1 MMFFSSLIQAWF
13 CDSFGDSVR
22 DSTRDSV
29 RDSLRASVRAL
40 VRNSLRA
47 SVRDPL
53 RDSSRD
59 SLRASLRVSLHAPAR
74 AALAAALLASAHS
87 AAQAAAAD
95 DMAQL
100 YALPPDGSV
109 YVRVV
114 NPSAAPLKVQ
124 LGAGAKPEAIG
135 ATGRIG
141 TDYHAMPG
149 GALTLAIDGKPVTV
163 AGTLPH
169 GGFVTLIARKAAA
182 SVQLVVDESPA
193 ADGMKAEL
201 SAYNLVPSCAAAIRV
216 AGGATVFGSLAS
228 GARAARAINP
238 VSASLDGACGT
249 HVSAPQALP
258 ALKAG
263 DRYSLFLVGT
273 AEQPVLVG
281 TLNRTEPW
289 HAR

>member
-1 MMFFSSLIQAWF
+1 MFFDSLLCSSL
-13 CDSFGDSVR
+13 CP
-22 DSTRDSV
+22 
-29 RDSLRASVRAL
+29 SLRS
-40 VRNSLRA
+40 SLR
-47 SVRDPL
+47 STL
-53 RDSSRD
+53 RPFARSA
-59 SLRASLRVSLHAPAR
+59 LRSPVR
-74 AALAAALLASAHS
+74 AALAAALLSGAHG

-114 NPSAAPLKVQ
+114 NPSSLPVKVQ

-135 ATGRIG
+135 AQGRIG
-141 TDYHAMPG
+141 TDYRAIPG
-149 GALTLAIDGKPVTV
+149 AALTLTIDGKPATV
-163 AGTLPH
+163 AGALPH
-169 GGFVTLIARKAAA
+169 GGFVTLIVGKAGAG
-182 SVQLVVDESPA
+182 VQAVVDESPA

-216 AGGATVFGSLAS
+216 TGGPAVFGSLAS

-238 VSASLDGACGT
+238 VSASLDGACGA

-273 AEQPVLVG
+273 AQSPALVG
-281 TLNRTEPW
+281 MLNRTEPW
-289 HAR
+289 HAH

>member
-1 MMFFSSLIQAWF
+1 MFFRSLLCA
-13 CDSFGDSVR
+13 SFRTVFD
-22 DSTRDSV
+22 
-29 RDSLRASVRAL
+29 ASFR
-40 VRNSLRA
+40 
-47 SVRDPL
+47 
-53 RDSSRD
+53 
-59 SLRASLRVSLHAPAR
+59 APAR
-74 AALAAALLASAHS
+74 VALATALLAGTHG

-114 NPSAAPLKVQ
+114 NPSAAPVKVQ
-124 LGAGAKPEAIG
+124 LGAGTKPETIG

-141 TDYHAMPG
+141 TDYRAMPG
-149 GALTLAIDGKPVTV
+149 GALTLAIDGKPAAV

-169 GGFVTLIARKAAA
+169 GGFVTLIAGRAGAN
-182 SVQLVVDESPA
+182 VQIVVDESPA

-228 GARAARAINP
+228 GTRAARAINP

-273 AEQPVLVG
+273 AEQPALVG
-281 TLNRTEPW
+281 MLNRTEPW